1 MLNHPEVLAELK
13 PFRVVRLDAYAET
26 PIVDITGR
34 QTTPRGWA
42 ASLGLNH
49 RPGVVLFDE
58 GKEASRSR
66 RPLLPLSFQGNAALR
81 QRPALQAV

>member
-1 MLNHPEVLAELK
+1 VLAELK

-34 QTTPRGWA
+34 HTTPRGWA

-58 GKEASRSR
+58 GKEAGRVEGR
-66 RPLLPLSFQGNAALR
+66 FYHFHF
-81 QRPALQAV
+81 